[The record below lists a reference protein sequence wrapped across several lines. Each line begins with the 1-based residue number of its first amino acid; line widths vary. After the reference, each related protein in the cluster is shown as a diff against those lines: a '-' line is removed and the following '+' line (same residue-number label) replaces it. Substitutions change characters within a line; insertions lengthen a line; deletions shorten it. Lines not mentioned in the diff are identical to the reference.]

1 MRPLRSWLSD
11 VRQLLPL
18 CGAFLGVVL
27 VCGGI
32 VYGNHY
38 ATKPTSRTQI
48 ELERENT
55 ALKAENLAL
64 KLLLDERRRAEGKA
78 PVFGAGADNIPATNL
93 PTTTKGKP

>member
-1 MRPLRSWLSD
+1 MRPMRTLRAMLND

-55 ALKAENLAL
+55 ALKAENIAL
-64 KLLLDERRRAEGKA
+64 KLILDERRRAEGKA
-78 PVFGAGADNIPATNL
+78 PLFGAGADTIPAQAI
-93 PTTTKGKP
+93 PTK